1 MTREELNQEKQ
12 QEIFSEQRDEKR
24 KKITIFFFKLSFCI
38 FICFIV
44 FYLYTTFISTK
55 LLSVNEYRIVNN
67 KLPESFNGLKIIHFT
82 DLHYGSTVFI
92 DDIKNL
98 VKEIN
103 ERSPD
108 IVVFTGDLIDSDYVL
123 NTTEQE
129 KVSKELNKIK
139 ATLGKYAV
147 FGEEDEDI
155 FLTIMKQSNF
165 EIINNS
171 YELVY
176 KNDDIPIM
184 LVGIDS
190 STKKRSNLSDAYKY
204 YSEPSHNS
212 NIFSIA
218 LFHEPDNIDNIL
230 SQYDSDV
237 YLAGHSHNGTIRL
250 PFIGGMYK
258 YDGAQ
263 KYVNHYYKVKTS
275 DFYISS
281 GVGTNGPGFR
291 LFCRPSINFFRV
303 SNK

>member
-12 QEIFSEQRDEKR
+12 QEILSEQRDEKR
-24 KKITIFFFKLSFCI
+24 KKLTIFFFKLSFCI
-38 FICFIV
+38 VIGFIV

-55 LLSVNEYRIVNN
+55 LLSVNEYRVVNN
-67 KLPESFNGLKIIHFT
+67 KLPDNFNGLKIVHFT
-82 DLHYGSTVFI
+82 DLHYGTTVFI
-92 DDIKNL
+92 DDIKKL

-103 ERSPD
+103 ERAPD
-108 IVVFTGDLIDSDYVL
+108 IVVFTGDLIDSSYNI
-123 NTTEQE
+123 NTNEQE
-129 KVSKELNKIK
+129 NVSKELNKIK
-139 ATLGKYAV
+139 ASLGKYAIS
-147 FGEEDEDI
+147 GEDDDDV
-155 FLTIMKQSNF
+155 FLTVMKQSNF

-176 KNDDIPIM
+176 KDADVPIM
-184 LVGIDS
+184 LIGIDS
-190 STKKRSNLSDAYKY
+190 SIENRGNISDAYSY

-218 LFHEPDNIDNIL
+218 LFHEPDSIDNIL
-230 SQYDSDV
+230 SQYNSDI

-250 PFIGGMYK
+250 PFIGGIHK
-258 YDGAQ
+258 YEGAK
-263 KYVNHYYKVKTS
+263 KYVDSYYKIKSS

-291 LFCRPSINFFRV
+291 LFCRPSINFFRI